1 MSWMAFVEGFARTT
15 SDIIAERRDEAK
27 DYKERMREMAERNR
41 SKIQAMNESV
51 KQNQAFVT
59 RARNLGASDAQIS
72 MALDTS
78 PTALR
83 DMVTTLTDLK
93 NNPATASSFGPEMI
107 ARAYVVPEDYT
118 NVNTDAAAR
127 FGSDF
132 QVGDVEGPEDT
143 GIMGRL
149 FNTGAMGTARADLD
163 KEMLAGTNMSIF
175 DAAGLG
181 DFDFYNTLSPG
192 TVGSFVQPQ
201 VMDAERTNTE
211 MMRYLQKYKAIM
223 ETTEAQIESAF
234 NTWKI
239 QEANRRR
246 EANEPALELE
256 DERAYKAL
264 LQDQARQVRER
275 SIAQHFATAGQD
287 VIGFNQAMA
296 PLVAASG
303 IDPLTKYAS
312 QLLDP
317 TFVIEPGIG
326 ETGLDSSPETGGLG
340 PQQEPL
346 PIQTAEEDYDAQG
359 VIPIYMRDVEGV
371 AYFLEPVTGR
381 MFVPGSRDFISN
393 VDVRRITQG
402 DPGLLSLTSDM
413 SQPFAG
419 EQVTDEMILNR
430 SEATTTPE
438 PVTQPE
444 GLMAPEEEQ
453 PEPMIID
460 MTPVKNLEQ
469 VTNAQDYLRQLA
481 EEKAQMDADS
491 TYIGP
496 IGDDGSGSRDRAL
509 ERLEEAAIMARQ
521 AMLEGIAGSIPSQS
535 AYVSAVYNERVREGA
550 SAAASDMDAM
560 QEEIRAE
567 WDAMYKGLYTRGGD
581 PIIVDARPVDAEEAA
596 QWDRLYGDTHN
607 ADGTPLPQ
615 RRGS

>member
-15 SDIIAERRDEAK
+15 SDIISERREEAK

-83 DMVTTLTDLK
+83 DMVTTLTELK
-93 NNPATASSFGPEMI
+93 NNPATAGTFGPEMI

-118 NVNTDAAAR
+118 NVNIEAAAR
-127 FGSDF
+127 FGTDF

-163 KEMLAGTNMSIF
+163 QEMLAGTNMSIF

-201 VMDAERTNTE
+201 VMDADRTNTE

-234 NTWKI
+234 NTWKV
-239 QEANRRR
+239 QEAARRQTQDL
-246 EANEPALELE
+246 PPLELE
-256 DERAYKAL
+256 DERAYMAAL
-264 LQDQARQVRER
+264 QQQASQVRER
-275 SIAQHFATAGQD
+275 AIAQHFATSGQD
-287 VIGFNQAMA
+287 IIGYNQAMA
-296 PLVAASG
+296 PQVAASG
-303 IDPLTKYAS
+303 TDSLTQYAA

-326 ETGLDSSPETGGLG
+326 QAGLGTPPETGSLG
-340 PQQEPL
+340 AQQDQL
-346 PIQTAEEDYDAQG
+346 PVQTADEEYNPQN
-359 VIPIYMRDVEGV
+359 VVPVYQRDVEGI
-371 AYFLEPVTGR
+371 AYYVEPATGR
-381 MFVPGSRDFISN
+381 MFVPGSRNFISN

-402 DPGLLSLTSDM
+402 DPNLLSLTPDM
-413 SQPFAG
+413 SQPFSG
-419 EQVTDEMILNR
+419 EQITDEMILRR
-430 SEATTTPE
+430 SEAAPAPE
-438 PVTQPE
+438 AAPQPE

-453 PEPMIID
+453 PAPMIID
-460 MTPVKNLEQ
+460 MTPVQNLEL
-469 VTNAQDYLRQLA
+469 VTNAQDYLRDIA
-481 EEKAQMDADS
+481 EEKAQMDADPS
-491 TYIGP
+491 YIGS
-496 IGDDGSGSRDRAL
+496 IGDDGSGSVELAR

-521 AMLEGIAGSIPSQS
+521 TMLEGIAGSIPSQS
-535 AYVSAVYNERVREGA
+535 DYVIALYNARVREGA
-550 SAAASDMDAM
+550 SAAVADMDAM

-567 WDAMYKGLYTRGGD
+567 WDDKYEGLYTRGGE
-581 PIIVDARPVDAEEAA
+581 PIIVEARPVDAEEAA
-596 QWDRLYGDTHN
+596 QWDRLYGDSHN
-607 ADGTPLPQ
+607 ANGTPLPQ

>member
-15 SDIIAERRDEAK
+15 SDIISQRREEAK
-27 DYKERMREMAERNR
+27 DYKEKMREMAERNR

-83 DMVTTLTDLK
+83 DMVTTLTELK
-93 NNPATASSFGPEMI
+93 NNPATAGTFGPEMI

-127 FGSDF
+127 FGTGS

-143 GIMGRL
+143 GILGRL

-163 KEMLAGTNMSIF
+163 QEMLAGTNMSIF

-192 TVGSFVQPQ
+192 TVGSFVEPQ

-234 NTWKI
+234 DVWKI
-239 QEANRRR
+239 QEAGRRQT
-246 EANEPALELE
+246 AGLPALELE
-256 DERAYKAL
+256 DQRAYKAV
-264 LQDQARQVRER
+264 LQEQARQVRER
-275 SIAQHFATAGQD
+275 FIAQHFATAGQD
-287 VIGFNQAMA
+287 VIGYDKALA

-303 IDPLTKYAS
+303 TDPLTQYAA

-326 ETGLDSSPETGGLG
+326 QAGLGTSPETGGFG
-340 PQQEPL
+340 AQQDQL
-346 PIQTAEEDYDAQG
+346 PVQTAEDEYDAQS
-359 VIPIYMRDVEGV
+359 VIPIYQRDVEGV
-371 AYFLEPVTGR
+371 AYYLEPTSGR
-381 MFVPGSRDFISN
+381 MFVPGSRNFISN

-402 DPGLLSLTSDM
+402 DPNLLSLTPDM
-413 SQPFAG
+413 SQPFSG
-419 EQVTDEMILNR
+419 EQVTDEMILGR
-430 SEATTTPE
+430 SEAAPAPE
-438 PVTQPE
+438 AAPQPE
-444 GLMAPEEEQ
+444 GMMTPEEEQ
-453 PEPMIID
+453 AAPVIID
-460 MTPVKNLEQ
+460 MAPVQNLEQ

-481 EEKAQMDADS
+481 EEKAQMDADPS
-491 TYIGP
+491 YIGP
-496 IGDDGSGSRDRAL
+496 IGDDGSGSVELAR

-535 AYVSAVYNERVREGA
+535 EYVSAMYNERIREGA
-550 SAAASDMDAM
+550 SAAASDMDAV

-567 WDAMYKGLYTRGGD
+567 WDAMYKGLYTRGGEA
-581 PIIVDARPVDAEEAA
+581 IIVEARPVDAEEAA

-607 ADGTPLPQ
+607 ANGTPLPQ

>member
-83 DMVTTLTDLK
+83 DMVTTLTNLK
-93 NNPATASSFGPEMI
+93 NNPATAGAFGPEMI
-107 ARAYVVPEDYT
+107 ARAYIVPEDYT

-132 QVGDVEGPEDT
+132 QVGDVEGPEDS
-143 GIMGRL
+143 GVLGRL
-149 FNTGAMGTARADLD
+149 FNAGAMGTARAQLD
-163 KEMLAGTNMSIF
+163 QEMLAGTNMSIF

-201 VMDAERTNTE
+201 VMDAERSNTE

-223 ETTEAQIESAF
+223 DTTEAQIASAF
-234 NTWKI
+234 DVWKI
-239 QEANRRR
+239 QEINRRD
-246 EANEPALELE
+246 AAGEPPLELE
-256 DERAYKAL
+256 DERAYMAV

-287 VIGFNQAMA
+287 IIGFNQAMA

-303 IDPLTKYAS
+303 IDPLTKYAA

-340 PQQEPL
+340 PQQERL
-346 PIQTAEEDYDAQG
+346 PIQTAEDEYDAQS
-359 VIPIYMRDVEGV
+359 VIPIYERGVEGV
-371 AYFLEPVTGR
+371 AYYVEPATGR
-381 MFVPGSRDFISN
+381 MFVPGSRNFISN
-393 VDVRRITQG
+393 VDVRRIAQG
-402 DPGLLSLTSDM
+402 DPNLLSLTPDM
-413 SQPFAG
+413 SQPFSG
-419 EQVTDEMILNR
+419 EQITDEMILAR
-430 SEATTTPE
+430 SEVTSTPE
-438 PVTQPE
+438 AAPQSE

-453 PEPMIID
+453 PAPVIID
-460 MTPVKNLEQ
+460 MTPVQNLEQ
-469 VTNAQDYLRQLA
+469 VTNAQDYLRKLA
-481 EEKAQMDADS
+481 EEKAQMDADPS
-491 TYIGP
+491 YIGP
-496 IGDDGSGSRDRAL
+496 IGDDGSGSVELAR

-521 AMLEGIAGSIPSQS
+521 AMLEGIAGAIPSQ
-535 AYVSAVYNERVREGA
+535 AEYVTAVYNERVREGA
-550 SAAASDMDAM
+550 SASAFDMDAI
-560 QEEIRAE
+560 QDEIRAE
-567 WDAMYKGLYTRGGD
+567 WDDKYKGLYTRGGD
-581 PIIVDARPVDAEEAA
+581 AIIVEARPVDADEAA
-596 QWDRLYGDTHN
+596 QWDRLYGDSHN
-607 ADGTPLPQ
+607 ANGTPLPQ